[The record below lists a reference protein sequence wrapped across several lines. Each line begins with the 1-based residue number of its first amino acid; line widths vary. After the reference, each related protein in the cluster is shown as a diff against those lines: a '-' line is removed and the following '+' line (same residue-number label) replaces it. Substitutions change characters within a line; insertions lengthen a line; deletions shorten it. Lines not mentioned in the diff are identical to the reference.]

1 MKYKWSARRDGRV
14 WWRIIHLGVVGGPVA
29 GGVLGV
35 AFWAVA
41 GLFGSFAHRADI
53 SQTVLFMVAGLVVG
67 ALVGLACGV
76 CCSIV
81 AATGYLITRKLGGTV
96 RASISGVL
104 AGAAAVALSYLA
116 IGPVLAPLNPVIFA
130 AVLGPTGGL
139 AYFLVSF
146 RRESRPTGR
155 IHHS

>member
-1 MKYKWSARRDGRV
+1 MKYKWSARRDGPV
-14 WWRIIHLGVVGGPVA
+14 WWRIILLGVIGGPVA
-29 GGVLGV
+29 GGFFGV

-41 GLFGSFAHRADI
+41 GFFGSSAYPVDI
-53 SQTVLFMVAGLVVG
+53 SQVVIFMVAGLVLG

-81 AATGYLITRKLGGTV
+81 AAARYLITRKLGGTV
-96 RASISGVL
+96 RASTSSVL

-116 IGPVLAPLNPVIFA
+116 IGPVLAIFNPAIFA
-130 AVLGPTGGL
+130 AVLGPTVGL

-146 RRESRPTGR
+146 RRVSRPMGR
-155 IHHS
+155 ILQT